1 MQTEETSA
9 DWQRYLG
16 PRGIP
21 QALCTLSNGQAWLLL
36 LFLAGLAACLFLN
49 WRDTLIYG
57 NAVITAFFLIA
68 TLYRFHLLD
77 LSLRRKREIVLET
90 SELVEPEGG
99 WPHYVVQVPLY
110 HEPHALRR
118 IVRALT
124 KLDYPTDRLTIQL
137 LIEDDD
143 EDTKGAFEG
152 VTLASQ
158 FKIVRIPVC
167 EPRTKPKACNVGL
180 AEAEGEFLVIF
191 DAEDRPDPD
200 QLKKAVIAFGQS
212 SEKTGC
218 IQAKLSFYNSR
229 QNLLTR
235 LFTADYALWF
245 NLCLPAL
252 DYRNAPV
259 PLGGT
264 SNHFRLD
271 ILKEMQGWDEYNVTE
286 DCDLG
291 IRLAIAGWQT
301 RIMDSTT
308 WEEACPRF
316 GAWTRQRSRWV
327 KGYLQTYL
335 VHMRSPLHMTRK
347 LGLGRSL
354 HVHLLIGGSVLTQ
367 LLSLVYWIMVLAWL
381 IAHAPNGLDPAWLAT
396 YFPGPV
402 FAMGAFCLFVG
413 NFLFAYYCG
422 IACVVRGMG
431 HIVPACWLMPLYWM
445 VMSYAAW
452 KGALQLI
459 WRPHYWEKTMHF
471 DTGENAP

>member
-21 QALCTLSNGQAWLLL
+21 QALCTLSNGQAWLLPPL
-36 LFLAGLAACLFLN
+36 PGWAGRLPLPELARHADLRKRRNYRLFPD
-49 WRDTLIYG
+49 R
-57 NAVITAFFLIA
+57 
-68 TLYRFHLLD
+68 HS
-77 LSLRRKREIVLET
+77 LSLSRCSTFLCGASARLCSKLVNWSNRRGAGRTT
-90 SELVEPEGG
+90 SSKSRSITS
-99 WPHYVVQVPLY
+99 
-110 HEPHALRR
+110 PHALRR

-354 HVHLLIGGSVLTQ
+354 HVHLLIGGFSTHPVAQ
-367 LLSLVYWIMVLAWL
+367 PRLLDHGAGLA
-381 IAHAPNGLDPAWLAT
+381 D
-396 YFPGPV
+396 
-402 FAMGAFCLFVG
+402 
-413 NFLFAYYCG
+413 
-422 IACVVRGMG
+422 
-431 HIVPACWLMPLYWM
+431 
-445 VMSYAAW
+445 
-452 KGALQLI
+452 
-459 WRPHYWEKTMHF
+459 RPC
-471 DTGENAP
+471 P